1 MDNLNDHDPITVIE
15 FCAGYGG
22 LGLGIK
28 GVLGERMRL
37 IGLCELEG
45 FAQANL
51 ISKME
56 AGLMAQVPIWSNLL
70 TFPYRKFRGLVDI
83 AAAGIPCQPHSLAG
97 KRSGG
102 GDERFLF
109 DDWLCGLEQMQPRA
123 IFIENV
129 EGFLSSKMPDGT
141 LCVEWTI
148 KRLEAMGYQSATGIF
163 SASEVGAPHQRK
175 RVFVMAHRDCERGQ
189 LSNWWRESAEQVPV
203 SNGEER
209 RAWPS
214 RPGQPQHAF
223 EPPRVVA
230 NSASERTNGG
240 HQLCDEECGQGRALP
255 LQSDDSG
262 EGMANADCINRRTS
276 AIGRIND
283 AEAASAGEIVG
294 ESEEQ
299 GCGRLD
305 DESGEVGGRET
316 RGHADWSSNP
326 EQQEQWQAES
336 ALGECFDESSSILDE
351 TLTLNPY
358 GDNVYG
364 YENLSKKRRAREI
377 LFDVWTSAS
386 SEAIQWTIGGLQY
399 FLAEKILQS
408 GMQLDGFTQRICY
421 FVWCVQTGHKAQ
433 GWGLSG
439 MSVYESCGS
448 SSQGQKP
455 LEQFKRELGYAMCQ
469 LSYEIAL
476 EGEQDFVEA
485 KSIMHGVRESSER
498 AWVLSQAL
506 PEMEE
511 VWRSTLDQKVWE
523 KGCYIE
529 ATSIGNRTDELR
541 LLGNGVVPATATLAF
556 KTLLAELLNTQGSL

>member
-163 SASEVGAPHQRK
+163 SAREVGAPHQRK
-175 RVFVMAHRDCERGQ
+175 RVFILAHRIDKGSQGRKGEHGHVGCG
-189 LSNWWRESAEQVPV
+189 SAGVL
-203 SNGEER
+203 NK
-209 RAWPS
+209 WPS
-214 RPGQPQHAF
+214 RPGQPQYGW

-230 NSASERTNGG
+230 NSASQRANAG

-262 EGMANADCINRRTS
+262 EGMGNADCFDRRTS
-276 AIGRIND
+276 ASGWIDDTETG
-283 AEAASAGEIVG
+283 SAGEIVG

-305 DESGEVGGRET
+305 DESIEERLEARRHIDG
-316 RGHADWSSNP
+316 SSDP

>member
-163 SASEVGAPHQRK
+163 SAREVGAPHQRK
-175 RVFVMAHRDCERGQ
+175 RVFILAHRIDKGSQGRKGEHGHVGCG
-189 LSNWWRESAEQVPV
+189 SAGVL
-203 SNGEER
+203 NK
-209 RAWPS
+209 WPS
-214 RPGQPQHAF
+214 RPGQPQYGW

-230 NSASERTNGG
+230 NSASQRANAG

-262 EGMANADCINRRTS
+262 EGMGNADCFDRRTS
-276 AIGRIND
+276 ASGWIDDTETG
-283 AEAASAGEIVG
+283 SAGEIVG

-305 DESGEVGGRET
+305 DESIEERLEARRHIDG
-316 RGHADWSSNP
+316 SSDP
-326 EQQEQWQAES
+326 ERKKYRQAQPP
-336 ALGECFDESSSILDE
+336 LGECFDESSSILDE

>member
-148 KRLEAMGYQSATGIF
+148 KRLESMGYKVSWGIF
-163 SASEVGAPHQRK
+163 SAREVGAPHQRK
-175 RVFVMAHRDCERGQ
+175 RVFILAHRIDKGSQGRKGEHGHVGCG
-189 LSNWWRESAEQVPV
+189 SAGVL
-203 SNGEER
+203 NK
-209 RAWPS
+209 WPS
-214 RPGQPQHAF
+214 RPGQPQYGW

-230 NSASERTNGG
+230 NSASQRANAG

-262 EGMANADCINRRTS
+262 EGMGNADCFDRRTS
-276 AIGRIND
+276 ASGWIDDTETG
-283 AEAASAGEIVG
+283 SAGEIVG